1 MSEGCGE
8 AVYHYFFTIGQ
19 DPKSIF
25 KRAKPKVIMA
35 DFFNTPSLGMYFHYI
50 VFFMVLWSVIQCAR
64 GVVFD
69 NQIVAID
76 QILGMLV
83 AVVIIAIMGMR
94 PISGP
99 YGDTV
104 NYAAGFDHIVRHP
117 ELQHLTWSKEWL
129 HDNITWMCAKI
140 GNIHLYFTIYS
151 TIYVGALWLALRRI
165 FSEYNFIPFVVVIS
179 MFTFWMYGVN
189 GVRNGVGASLFILAM
204 TYTENIPMMI
214 IIALMGAGVHN
225 TVYLMIAAALLA
237 WFVNDS
243 RLYIAAWFLCIILSF
258 FFGESIQAWMAG
270 FADSVADDNK
280 LTKYLADDTIVDF
293 RTLDISRSFRWDFLA
308 YSALGV
314 VVAAYFLFRRLFQDE
329 YYRWIVNIYIICNAF
344 WVLIIRAPYSN
355 RFAQIS
361 WFILPVVLIYPF
373 MRERFWKNQERML
386 AVGILMFYAF
396 GFYTNMLPILLR

>member
-1 MSEGCGE
+1 
-8 AVYHYFFTIGQ
+8 
-19 DPKSIF
+19 
-25 KRAKPKVIMA
+25 
-35 DFFNTPSLGMYFHYI
+35 MYFHYI

-83 AVVIIAIMGMR
+83 AVVIIVIMGMR
-94 PISGP
+94 PISST

-104 NYAAGFDHIVRHP
+104 NYAAGFDHLVRNP
-117 ELQHLTWSKEWL
+117 KLQHLAWEKEWL
-129 HDNITWMCAKI
+129 YENITRICAKI
-140 GNIHLYFTIYS
+140 GNIHLYFTIFA

-165 FSEYNFIPFVVVIS
+165 FREYNFIPFVVVIS
-179 MFTFWMYGVN
+179 MFTFWAYGVN
-189 GVRNGVGASLFILAM
+189 GMRNGVGASLFILAM

-214 IIALMGAGVHN
+214 IIALMGAGMHN

-243 RLYIAAWFLCIILSF
+243 RLYIAAWFLCIIISF
-258 FFGESIQAWMAG
+258 FIGESIQAWMAG

-293 RTLDISRSFRWDFLA
+293 RTLDISRTFRWDFLA
-308 YSALGV
+308 YSGLGV
-314 VVAAYFLFRRLFQDE
+314 AVAAYFMYRRLFQDE

-361 WFILPVVLIYPF
+361 WFILPIVLIYPF
-373 MRERFWKNQERML
+373 MRERFWKNQEKML
-386 AVGILMFYAF
+386 TIGILLFYAF
-396 GFYTNMLPILLR
+396 GFFYNMLPILLG

>member
-1 MSEGCGE
+1 
-8 AVYHYFFTIGQ
+8 
-19 DPKSIF
+19 
-25 KRAKPKVIMA
+25 MA

-83 AVVIIAIMGMR
+83 AVVIIVIMGMR
-94 PISGP
+94 PISST

-104 NYAAGFDHIVRHP
+104 NYAAGFDHLVRNP
-117 ELQHLTWSKEWL
+117 KLQHLAWEKEWL
-129 HDNITWMCAKI
+129 YENITRIYAKI
-140 GNIHLYFTIYS
+140 GNIHLYFTIFA

-165 FSEYNFIPFVVVIS
+165 FREYNFIPFVVVIS
-179 MFTFWMYGVN
+179 MFTFWAYGVN
-189 GVRNGVGASLFILAM
+189 GMRNGVGASLFILAM

-214 IIALMGAGVHN
+214 IIALMGAGMHN

-243 RLYIAAWFLCIILSF
+243 RLYIAAWFLCIIISF
-258 FFGESIQAWMAG
+258 FIGESIQAWMAG

-293 RTLDISRSFRWDFLA
+293 RTLDISRTFRWDFLA
-308 YSALGV
+308 YSGLGV
-314 VVAAYFLFRRLFQDE
+314 AVAAYFLYRRLFQDE

-361 WFILPVVLIYPF
+361 WFILPIVLIYPF
-373 MRERFWKNQERML
+373 MRERFWVNQERML

-396 GFYTNMLPILLR
+396 GFFYNMLPILMK